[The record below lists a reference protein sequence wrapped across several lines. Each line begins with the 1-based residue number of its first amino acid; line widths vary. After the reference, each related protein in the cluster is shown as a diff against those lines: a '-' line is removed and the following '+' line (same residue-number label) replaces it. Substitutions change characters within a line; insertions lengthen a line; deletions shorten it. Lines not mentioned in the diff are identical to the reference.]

1 MQSLNNKELE
11 NVQTSK
17 IEKRGAK
24 PFEKVSPLDREEKP
38 KKKSPGEELIDGYN
52 LYSPEIKMPSSSPSF
67 LEKTS
72 ISLQSLQIISSK
84 IVKEIIVAKSKE
96 ETKTNFILQTK
107 AFDQVEIEITVYST
121 DPFSYHIRL
130 LGGEKIMELSLSHQ
144 NILQNQIK
152 QAIPRIQVHV
162 APPILRKKDRFATK
176 TKKSFEKSKG
186 TCYGAIKRT

>member
-11 NVQTSK
+11 KEQCSK
-17 IEKRGAK
+17 IEKRERK
-24 PFEKVSPLDREEKP
+24 PFAKVSPVDREEKP
-38 KKKSPGEELIDGYN
+38 KKKSPGEELIESYN
-52 LYSPEIKMPSSSPSF
+52 IYSPEIKPQSSLLS

-72 ISLQSLQIISSK
+72 ILLKSLEQISSK
-84 IVKEIIVAKSKE
+84 IVKEIILAKDKE
-96 ETKTNFILQTK
+96 LTKINFILQTK

-121 DPFSYHIRL
+121 DPFRYHVRVF
-130 LGGEKIMELSLSHQ
+130 GNEKIMELSLRHQ